1 MLSAD
6 ELLAGGDIT
15 FDIEVP
21 VRVLDPAGTGAV
33 DTQPNQVKTV
43 RLRPL
48 TVADLQRVSRA
59 AKDSDNLTAT
69 LMVQAA
75 LVEPAMTV
83 MQVAAMHVGLVEFL
97 LEKVNQIS
105 GIQSGLDDMNQA
117 AQDPL
122 AKAAYILAREYGW
135 TPAEVNNLT
144 LGQVLLH
151 LQMLKNQQQQ
161 TEPV

>member
-1 MLSAD
+1 MLTAD

-21 VRVLDPAGTGAV
+21 VRVLDPAGTGAI
-33 DTQPNQVKTV
+33 DTQPDQVKSV
-43 RLRPL
+43 RLKPL
-48 TVADLQRVSRA
+48 TVADLQRISRA
-59 AKDSDNLTAT
+59 AKDSENLAAT

-105 GIQSGLDDMNQA
+105 GIQSGIEDVHQT

-122 AKAAYILAREYGW
+122 AKAAFILAREYGW
-135 TPAEVNNLT
+135 TPGEVNNLT
-144 LGQVLLH
+144 MGQVILH
-151 LQMLKNQQQQ
+151 LQMLKNQQQM
-161 TEPV
+161 EPA

>member
-1 MLSAD
+1 MLTAD

-21 VRVLDPAGTGAV
+21 VRVLDPAGTGAI
-33 DTQPNQVKTV
+33 DTQPDQVKSV
-43 RLRPL
+43 RLKPL
-48 TVADLQRVSRA
+48 TVADLQRISRA
-59 AKDSDNLTAT
+59 AKDSENLAAT

-105 GIQSGLDDMNQA
+105 GIQSGIEDVHQA

-122 AKAAYILAREYGW
+122 AKAAFILAREYGW
-135 TPAEVNNLT
+135 TPGEVNNLT
-144 LGQVLLH
+144 MGQVILH
-151 LQMLKNQQQQ
+151 LQMLKNQQQM
-161 TEPV
+161 EPA

>member
-6 ELLAGGDIT
+6 ELLAGGDIS

-21 VRVLDPAGTGAV
+21 VRVLDPAGSGTVALQKDQG
-33 DTQPNQVKTV
+33 NSV

-48 TVADLQRVSRA
+48 TVADLQRISRA

-75 LVEPAMTV
+75 LVEPAMSV
-83 MQVAAMHVGLVEFL
+83 AQVAAMHVGLVEFL

-105 GIQSGLDDMNQA
+105 GIQSGIEDVNQA

-122 AKAAYILAREYGW
+122 AKAAFILAREYGW

-144 LGQVLLH
+144 MGQVLLH

-161 TEPV
+161 TEPA